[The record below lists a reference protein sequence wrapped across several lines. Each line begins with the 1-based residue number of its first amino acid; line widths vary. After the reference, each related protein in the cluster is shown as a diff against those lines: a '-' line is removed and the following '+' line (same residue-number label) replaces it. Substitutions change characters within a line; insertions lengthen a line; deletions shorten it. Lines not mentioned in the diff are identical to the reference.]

1 MTTGLCIVYQISVP
15 SLKPAWNVY
24 LISCVYVCV
33 CLLRSMEMQDLAS
46 PHSRVSGSSD
56 SPNGPNLDN
65 SHINNNSMTPNG
77 TEGMCAVLLIFGFFL
92 YLSSYSAFKIKLRT
106 FNVRFSKKLNFKP
119 ASSIKGVANIFLSK
133 FFVFVLWVNISTSFD

>member
-1 MTTGLCIVYQISVP
+1 
-15 SLKPAWNVY
+15 
-24 LISCVYVCV
+24 
-33 CLLRSMEMQDLAS
+33 MQDLAS

-77 TEGMCAVLLIFGFFL
+77 TEGMCAVLLIFGCFL
-92 YLSSYSAFKIKLRT
+92 YLSCYSAFKIKLRT

-119 ASSIKGVANIFLSK
+119 ASSIKGVANIFLFK
-133 FFVFVLWVNISTSFD
+133 FFVFVF